1 MLGNDS
7 SDATSESDLKRCNFI
22 SVTSDLGRKVAHL
35 LQATRSVA
43 LGSVFPL
50 PRYLISI

>member
-1 MLGNDS
+1 MLGNDG

-22 SVTSDLGRKVAHL
+22 SVTSDLGKKVAHL
-35 LQATRSVA
+35 LHTTCSVA
-43 LGSVFPL
+43 LVSVFPL